1 MRLEKIEGDLLP
13 YLKKISL
20 PIKEY
25 EHPQFYRWF
34 QTSLLTDEMIEMQ
47 LQSMPFLLW
56 GLATQAFYWIN
67 LEENKSFYTMIYE
80 SSEAFERQ
88 KDSLPLLFRKVLA
101 YPVRSSLTE
110 EPLWQ
115 VQMEGISE
123 LGCRILKKLK
133 RESRLPPEL
142 INLYWKTGF
151 ASDWQEKAMF
161 VVTEDHASDVPNKL
175 ALYEPSPLMRF
186 LLQNPFFNSI
196 DLSGMTLRQCIEND
210 LVRYT
215 VHHKKEVYL
224 LTLDYSEAEHQG
236 PFTKRLFWV

>member
-101 YPVRSSLTE
+101 YPVA
-110 EPLWQ
+110 
-115 VQMEGISE
+115 
-123 LGCRILKKLK
+123 
-133 RESRLPPEL
+133 PP
-142 INLYWKTGF
+142 
-151 ASDWQEKAMF
+151 
-161 VVTEDHASDVPNKL
+161 
-175 ALYEPSPLMRF
+175 
-186 LLQNPFFNSI
+186 
-196 DLSGMTLRQCIEND
+196 
-210 LVRYT
+210 
-215 VHHKKEVYL
+215 
-224 LTLDYSEAEHQG
+224 
-236 PFTKRLFWV
+236 